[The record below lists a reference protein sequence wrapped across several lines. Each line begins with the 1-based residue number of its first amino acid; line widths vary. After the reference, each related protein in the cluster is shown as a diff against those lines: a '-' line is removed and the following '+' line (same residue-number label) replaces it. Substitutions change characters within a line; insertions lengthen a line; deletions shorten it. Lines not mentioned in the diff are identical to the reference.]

1 MTSPRPRVVAAPA
14 PEASARADDALAF
27 LAELS
32 RSLAVSLDLQQTLS
46 EVITRLRDFLGVE
59 GIALF
64 LFDARREV
72 LECRICSGPVD
83 VAGMRLA
90 PGQGVVGRAAAE
102 DATQLVTDAAND
114 ARVWRAADEAT
125 GFATRSLVCAPLRTA
140 AGPIGVIEIVNRR
153 DGRPF
158 SSADARLL
166 ELVAAPAAL
175 AINSARMAGELLEQ
189 QRLKREFDLARH
201 LQKSLLPRRRRD
213 DFPVLGVNRPAHEMS
228 GDFFDHFELADGRI
242 AFVIGDVS
250 GKGLDAALLM
260 VRAAGLLR
268 WIGKQGLAPSAW
280 LAQANQELVETVREG
295 RFVCVVVGYCDR
307 AATRVQFA
315 SAGFPPILVHRDGQW
330 SEQIADGP
338 PLGIVAGIE
347 FAQHEVELGDGV
359 FYAFSD
365 GATDVRDANG
375 ARIGLEGLR
384 ALIDRHAQQSPA
396 ARVRALLGDLRR
408 MHLVDDTTL
417 LLIQAPQA
425 ELPELLYTRV
435 LPARADALRALRV
448 ELRAAFDAQ
457 HIEPTLRDRLVLAV
471 DEACTNIIRHGY
483 GACGEGV
490 IALRALRHDA
500 VLTIELVDSAP
511 LTDPARLK
519 PGTLGECRS
528 GGLGIAFIDTIM
540 DQWHIEPLADGSGN
554 RLVLCKR
561 IESWSHAE
569 ADEA

>member
-1 MTSPRPRVVAAPA
+1 MNAPRPLVVAAPA
-14 PEASARADDALAF
+14 TGAATRADDALAF

-32 RSLAVSLDLQQTLS
+32 RSLAVSLDLQQALT
-46 EVITRLRDFLGVE
+46 EVITRLREFLGVE

-64 LFDARREV
+64 LFDARRQV
-72 LECRICSGPVD
+72 LECRMCSGPVD
-83 VAGMRLA
+83 VGGLRLA

-102 DATQLVTDAAND
+102 DATQLVTDATTD

-140 AGPIGVIEIVNRR
+140 GGPIGVIEIVNRR

-158 SSADARLL
+158 SPDDARLL

-175 AINSARMAGELLEQ
+175 AINNARMATELLEQ
-189 QRLKREFDLARH
+189 QRLRREFDLARH

-213 DFPVLGVNRPAHEMS
+213 AYPVLGVNRPAHEMS
-228 GDFFDHFELADGRI
+228 GDFYDHFDLADGRI
-242 AFVIGDVS
+242 GFVIGDVS

-268 WIGKQGLAPSAW
+268 WIGKQGGTPAAW

-295 RFVCVVVGYCDR
+295 RFVCAVVGYCDLG
-307 AATRVQFA
+307 ANWVEFA
-315 SAGFPPILVHRDGQW
+315 SAGFPPTLVQRAGQW

-338 PLGIVAGIE
+338 PLGIVAGID
-347 FAQHEVELGDGV
+347 FAQHRIELDGGV

-365 GATDVRDANG
+365 GATDVRDRDG

-384 ALIDRHAQQSPA
+384 ALIDHHAQQSPT
-396 ARVRALLGDLRR
+396 ARVRGLLGDLRR

-417 LLIQAPQA
+417 LLIEAPQA
-425 ELPELLYTRV
+425 ERPEVLLARV
-435 LPARADALRALRV
+435 LPARAQALRELRV
-448 ELRAAFDAQ
+448 SLRAAFDT
-457 HIEPTLRDRLVLAV
+457 HGIEPQLRDRLVLAV

-483 GACGEGV
+483 GSCAEGAISV
-490 IALRALRHDA
+490 RVLRQDAL
-500 VLTIELVDSAP
+500 LTIELVDSAP
-511 LTDPARLK
+511 CADPAQLK

-528 GGLGIAFIDTIM
+528 GGLGIAFIDSIM
-540 DQWHIEPLADGSGN
+540 DQWHIEPVAAGTGN
-554 RLVLCKR
+554 RLVLSKR
-561 IESWSHAE
+561 IDSWAHAE
-569 ADEA
+569 TDEA